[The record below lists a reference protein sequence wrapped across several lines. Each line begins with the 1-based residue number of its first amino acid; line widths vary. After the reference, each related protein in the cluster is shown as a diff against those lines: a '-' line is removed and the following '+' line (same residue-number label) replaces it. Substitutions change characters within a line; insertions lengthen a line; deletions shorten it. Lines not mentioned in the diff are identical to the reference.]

1 MTDEPRTSRR
11 SQAWFGAQ
19 GRSGMVYRSW
29 MRSQGFGHE
38 VFDGRPVIGIA
49 TSASEL
55 APCNAHLTR
64 VAEAVKRGVWQ
75 AGGFPLQFPTMAT
88 GETLMRP
95 TAMLYRNL
103 MAMEV
108 EELIRA
114 NPLDGVVLLS
124 GCDKTTPAM
133 LMGAASVDLPAVMVT
148 GGPML
153 NGKYRGQD
161 VGSGTHVWKFEEDL
175 KTGRMTEEECF
186 FAEGCM
192 ARSNGHCMTM
202 GTASTMACLAE
213 ALGMQLPGSAAW
225 PAVDS
230 RRMETAQAAGQR
242 IVGMVEE
249 ELRPSRILTRE
260 AFENAVR
267 VNAAI
272 GGSTNAVIHLLAI
285 AGRVGVDLS
294 LRDFDELARAVPT
307 LVNLMPSGKYLME
320 DFCYAGGL
328 PAVLAELL
336 GGGLLHGSQITVTG
350 RTIAENNTGS
360 TDNTGNTGN
369 TERVGSDPDP
379 DPDFDVI
386 TRLDAPFQPA
396 GTGIAV
402 LRGNLCPDGA
412 VIKQSAASPHLLTHR
427 GPARVFDSPEA
438 YHEVADDPD
447 LDIDENTV
455 IVIRNAGPKGYPG
468 MPEVANVPLP
478 AKLLKAG
485 VKDMVRVCDG
495 RMSGTGYGT
504 VVLHVAPEAAVGGP
518 SPWSTTGTRSSSTSP
533 TAPCAWTSTT
543 PSSRDA
549 GGRGGHPPNGTPAV
563 TPGST
568 PRTSNRPTGAPTSDS
583 CGETADTRF
592 PETPTEGDE
601 RAAVDHAHGPFG
613 RTASFLVGGVTR
625 PCEARAAHS
634 KMAPDRPRDAANG
647 RVRRHPGEPDTSAPC
662 AWPARCGRRSRTAS
676 RPLPHHR
683 HGLGRGRHHHRGV
696 GCSLRS
702 RQPWA
707 VTSSTS
713 PPAWPYGTRRP
724 GRPVRERSTHSW
736 RKYGWTG
743 GRADAVML
751 GRALLRD
758 PYLALRR
765 HASDRATWPAQ
776 YHRAL

>member
-1 MTDEPRTSRR
+1 MTDRRTKDRR

-19 GRSGMVYRSW
+19 GRGGMVYRSW
-29 MRSQGFGHE
+29 MRNQGFGAE

-75 AGGFPLQFPTMAT
+75 AGGLPLAFPTMAT

-153 NGKYRGQD
+153 NGKYRGED

-202 GTASTMACLAE
+202 GTASTMACVAE

-242 IVGMVEE
+242 IVAMVEE
-249 ELRPSRILTRE
+249 GLRPSDILTRE
-260 AFENAVR
+260 AFENAIR

-272 GGSTNAVIHLLAI
+272 GGSTNAVIHLTAL
-285 AGRVGVDLS
+285 AGRVGVELDLG
-294 LRDFDELARAVPT
+294 DFDELVRAVPT

-328 PAVLAELL
+328 PAVMAELL
-336 GGGLLHGSQITVTG
+336 AGKLLHGSAVTVTG
-350 RTIAENNTGS
+350 RTVSE
-360 TDNTGNTGN
+360 N
-369 TERVGSDPDP
+369 TEPAER
-379 DPDFDVI
+379 FDSEVI
-386 TRLDAPFQPA
+386 TPLDAPFQPA

-447 LDIDENTV
+447 LDVDENTV

-468 MPEVANVPLP
+468 MPEVSNVPLP

-485 VKDMVRVCDG
+485 VTDMVRICDG

-518 SPWSTTGTRSSSTSP
+518 LALVRDGDPVVLDVPNRTLHLDVDAAELARRRQE
-533 TAPCAWTSTT
+533 WT
-543 PSSRDA
+543 
-549 GGRGGHPPNGTPAV
+549 PPV
-563 TPGST
+563 
-568 PRTSNRPTGAPTSDS
+568 
-583 CGETADTRF
+583 EQY
-592 PETPTEGDE
+592 
-601 RAAVDHAHGPFG
+601 
-613 RTASFLVGGVTR
+613 VGGYTWLYTQHV
-625 PCEARAAHS
+625 EQA
-634 KMAPDRPRDAANG
+634 DRGADFTFLRGSRGHAVPRDS
-647 RVRRHPGEPDTSAPC
+647 H
-662 AWPARCGRRSRTAS
+662 
-676 RPLPHHR
+676 
-683 HGLGRGRHHHRGV
+683 
-696 GCSLRS
+696 
-702 RQPWA
+702 
-707 VTSSTS
+707 
-713 PPAWPYGTRRP
+713 
-724 GRPVRERSTHSW
+724 
-736 RKYGWTG
+736 
-743 GRADAVML
+743 
-751 GRALLRD
+751 
-758 PYLALRR
+758 
-765 HASDRATWPAQ
+765 
-776 YHRAL
+776 

>member
-1 MTDEPRTSRR
+1 MTDRRTTDRR

-19 GRSGMVYRSW
+19 GRGGMVYRSW
-29 MRSQGFGHE
+29 MRNQGLGAE

-75 AGGFPLQFPTMAT
+75 AGGLPLAFPTMAT

-153 NGKYRGQD
+153 NGKYRGED

-202 GTASTMACLAE
+202 GTASTMACVAE

-242 IVGMVEE
+242 IVAMVEE
-249 ELRPSRILTRE
+249 GLRPSDILTRE
-260 AFENAVR
+260 AFENAIR

-272 GGSTNAVIHLLAI
+272 GGSTNAVIHLTAL
-285 AGRVGVDLS
+285 AGRVGVELDLG
-294 LRDFDELARAVPT
+294 DFDALVRAVPT

-328 PAVLAELL
+328 PAVMAELL
-336 GGGLLHGSQITVTG
+336 AGKLLHGSAVTVTG
-350 RTIAENNTGS
+350 RTVSE
-360 TDNTGNTGN
+360 N
-369 TERVGSDPDP
+369 TEPAERFGSE
-379 DPDFDVI
+379 VI
-386 TRLDAPFQPA
+386 TPFEAPFQPA

-447 LDIDENTV
+447 LDVDENTV

-468 MPEVANVPLP
+468 MPEVSNVPLP

-485 VKDMVRVCDG
+485 VTDMVRICDG

-518 SPWSTTGTRSSSTSP
+518 LALVRDGDPVVLDVPNRTLHLDVDDAELARRRQE
-533 TAPCAWTSTT
+533 WT
-543 PSSRDA
+543 PPVEQYA
-549 GGRGGHPPNGTPAV
+549 GGYTWLYTQHVEQADRGADFTFLRGSRGHAV
-563 TPGST
+563 
-568 PRTSNRPTGAPTSDS
+568 
-583 CGETADTRF
+583 
-592 PETPTEGDE
+592 
-601 RAAVDHAHGPFG
+601 
-613 RTASFLVGGVTR
+613 
-625 PCEARAAHS
+625 
-634 KMAPDRPRDAANG
+634 PRDS
-647 RVRRHPGEPDTSAPC
+647 H
-662 AWPARCGRRSRTAS
+662 
-676 RPLPHHR
+676 
-683 HGLGRGRHHHRGV
+683 
-696 GCSLRS
+696 
-702 RQPWA
+702 
-707 VTSSTS
+707 
-713 PPAWPYGTRRP
+713 
-724 GRPVRERSTHSW
+724 
-736 RKYGWTG
+736 
-743 GRADAVML
+743 
-751 GRALLRD
+751 
-758 PYLALRR
+758 
-765 HASDRATWPAQ
+765 
-776 YHRAL
+776 

>member
-1 MTDEPRTSRR
+1 MTDGIHTSRR
-11 SQAWFGAQ
+11 SQAWFGAG

-29 MRSQGFGHE
+29 MRNQGFGHD

-202 GTASTMACLAE
+202 GTASTMACMAE

-230 RRMETAQAAGQR
+230 RRMEIAQSAGQR

-260 AFENAVR
+260 AFENAIR

-272 GGSTNAVIHLLAI
+272 GGSTNAIIHLTAI
-285 AGRVGVDLS
+285 AGRLGVDLD
-294 LRDFDELARAVPT
+294 LGDFDELVRAVPT

-328 PAVLAELL
+328 PAVMAELL
-336 GGGLLHGSQITVTG
+336 RGELLHGEQITVTG
-350 RTIAENNTGS
+350 CGVAENV
-360 TDNTGNTGN
+360 GNAENYDT
-369 TERVGSDPDP
+369 
-379 DPDFDVI
+379 DVI
-386 TRLDAPFQPA
+386 TGLDAPFQPA
-396 GTGIAV
+396 GTGTAV

-438 YHEVADDPD
+438 YHAVADDPD
-447 LDIDENTV
+447 LDVDENTV

-468 MPEVANVPLP
+468 MPEVSNVPLP

-485 VKDMVRVCDG
+485 IKDMVRICDG

-518 SPWSTTGTRSSSTSP
+518 LALVRDGDLVVLDVPNRTLDLDVDDAELTRRRKAWKAPAESHTSGY
-533 TAPCAWTSTT
+533 AWLYVQNVEQADKGADFGFLRG
-543 PSSRDA
+543 SR
-549 GGRGGHPPNGTPAV
+549 GHEV
-563 TPGST
+563 
-568 PRTSNRPTGAPTSDS
+568 
-583 CGETADTRF
+583 
-592 PETPTEGDE
+592 
-601 RAAVDHAHGPFG
+601 
-613 RTASFLVGGVTR
+613 
-625 PCEARAAHS
+625 
-634 KMAPDRPRDAANG
+634 PRDS
-647 RVRRHPGEPDTSAPC
+647 H
-662 AWPARCGRRSRTAS
+662 
-676 RPLPHHR
+676 
-683 HGLGRGRHHHRGV
+683 
-696 GCSLRS
+696 
-702 RQPWA
+702 
-707 VTSSTS
+707 
-713 PPAWPYGTRRP
+713 
-724 GRPVRERSTHSW
+724 
-736 RKYGWTG
+736 
-743 GRADAVML
+743 
-751 GRALLRD
+751 
-758 PYLALRR
+758 
-765 HASDRATWPAQ
+765 
-776 YHRAL
+776 

>member
-1 MTDEPRTSRR
+1 MVDGQKTSRR

-29 MRSQGFGHE
+29 MRNQGFGHE
-38 VFDGRPVIGIA
+38 VFDGRPVIGVA

-55 APCNAHLTR
+55 APCNAHLTQ

-75 AGGFPLQFPTMAT
+75 AGGLPLVFPTMAT

-202 GTASTMACLAE
+202 GTASTMACMAE

-242 IVGMVEE
+242 IVRMVEE
-249 ELRPSRILTRE
+249 ELCPSQILTRE
-260 AFENAVR
+260 AFENAIR

-272 GGSTNAVIHLLAI
+272 GGSTNAIIHLTAI
-285 AGRVGVDLS
+285 AGRVGVELG
-294 LRDFDELARAVPT
+294 LQDFDDLVRAVPT
-307 LVNLMPSGKYLME
+307 LVNLMPSGTYLME

-328 PAVLAELL
+328 PAVMAELL
-336 GGGLLHGSQITVTG
+336 GGGLLHGEPITVNE
-350 RTIAENNTGS
+350 RTVAENTENAERFGS
-360 TDNTGNTGN
+360 
-369 TERVGSDPDP
+369 
-379 DPDFDVI
+379 DVI
-386 TRLDAPFQPA
+386 TGLDTPFQPA
-396 GTGIAV
+396 GTGTAV
-402 LRGNLCPDGA
+402 LHGNLCPDGA

-438 YHEVADDPD
+438 YHEVADDPE
-447 LDIDENTV
+447 LDVDENTV
-455 IVIRNAGPKGYPG
+455 IVIRNAGPRGYPG
-468 MPEVANVPLP
+468 MPEVSNVPLP
-478 AKLLKAG
+478 TKLLKAG

-504 VVLHVAPEAAVGGP
+504 VVLHAAPEAAVGGP
-518 SPWSTTGTRSSSTSP
+518 LALVCDGDPVVLDVPNRTLRLDVDDAELTRRRQTWSAPAERHTSGY
-533 TAPCAWTSTT
+533 AWLYTQNVEQADQGADFGFLRG
-543 PSSRDA
+543 SR
-549 GGRGGHPPNGTPAV
+549 GHEV
-563 TPGST
+563 
-568 PRTSNRPTGAPTSDS
+568 
-583 CGETADTRF
+583 
-592 PETPTEGDE
+592 
-601 RAAVDHAHGPFG
+601 
-613 RTASFLVGGVTR
+613 
-625 PCEARAAHS
+625 
-634 KMAPDRPRDAANG
+634 PRDS
-647 RVRRHPGEPDTSAPC
+647 H
-662 AWPARCGRRSRTAS
+662 
-676 RPLPHHR
+676 
-683 HGLGRGRHHHRGV
+683 
-696 GCSLRS
+696 
-702 RQPWA
+702 
-707 VTSSTS
+707 
-713 PPAWPYGTRRP
+713 
-724 GRPVRERSTHSW
+724 
-736 RKYGWTG
+736 
-743 GRADAVML
+743 
-751 GRALLRD
+751 
-758 PYLALRR
+758 
-765 HASDRATWPAQ
+765 
-776 YHRAL
+776 